1 MRLKRYGTLQNLNHS
16 SYSDNLKVTYF
27 ILTIETS
34 VKSNLEKFVADKY
47 KWEGPFLY
55 QTSTDP
61 HSKPS
66 IMTSPIHKTLITKCV
81 LFDMDGTLIDTT
93 PLVEKHWRSF
103 ADEHGLDAEKVNDN
117 SFSLAYESR

>member
-1 MRLKRYGTLQNLNHS
+1 MGRTLPSPDVNRS
-16 SYSDNLKVTYF
+16 
-27 ILTIETS
+27 
-34 VKSNLEKFVADKY
+34 
-47 KWEGPFLY
+47 PF
-55 QTSTDP
+55 
-61 HSKPS
+61 KAS